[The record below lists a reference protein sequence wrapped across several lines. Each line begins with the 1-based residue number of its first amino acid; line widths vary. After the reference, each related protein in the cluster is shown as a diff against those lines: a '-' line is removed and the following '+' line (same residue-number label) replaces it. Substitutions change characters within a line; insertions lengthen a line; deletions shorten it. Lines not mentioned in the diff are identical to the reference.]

1 MVGVNVNR
9 NLTVLLTFL
18 IDVFPL
24 KDNPKI
30 KIIHCDLSPRMLV
43 ADPRYAGLYGL
54 RLAVSGARAR
64 VIRTVG

>member
-1 MVGVNVNR
+1 
-9 NLTVLLTFL
+9 LTFL

-30 KIIHCDLSPRMLV
+30 KIIHCGLSPRMLV